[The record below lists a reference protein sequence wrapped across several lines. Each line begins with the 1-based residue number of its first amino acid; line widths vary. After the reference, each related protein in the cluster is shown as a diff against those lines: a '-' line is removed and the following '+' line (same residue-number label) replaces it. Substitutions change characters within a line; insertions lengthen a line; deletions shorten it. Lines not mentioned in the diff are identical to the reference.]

1 MSITKALTSSPVV
14 NDYFGDLFSDAGRLF
29 LLVYHCFALFAG
41 GDAETDTDNLYANI
55 TNRLD
60 KLVGK

>member
-1 MSITKALTSSPVV
+1 MSITTALTSSPVV

-29 LLVYHCFALFAG
+29 LLIYHCFALFAG
-41 GDAETDTDNLYANI
+41 GDAESDVDNVYAKI
-55 TNRLD
+55 TGRLD